1 MLLAFT
7 VDRPTLTL
15 GDLARNVDLS
25 KSTVRRLL
33 LTLEDVG
40 LVVRDPE
47 TGRYRLGTRC
57 LELGAAAQ
65 ASIDLRGIALPVM
78 RRLVQELG
86 ETVYLLVP
94 RGIDA
99 ICIETAEARPGVR
112 VIPTDVGMAFP
123 LHAGAAPRALLAA
136 VPAAIVR
143 DLCAGPLRR
152 YTPHTIT
159 DPSALER
166 DIETTRAAGYTF
178 SLDDMVVGIA
188 GIGVVLWNRHV
199 EPVAAISVTGM
210 KGRFVG
216 PELAQLVTTVVAA
229 GHEIS
234 RALGCSADRLSAGS
248 WPLRPEV
255 EAS

>member
-7 VDRPTLTL
+7 VEQPTLTL
-15 GDLARNVDLS
+15 GDLARAVDLS

-33 LTLEDVG
+33 LTLDDVG

-78 RRLVQELG
+78 RRLIQELG

-94 RGIDA
+94 RATDA
-99 ICIETAEARPGVR
+99 ICLEIVEARPRVR
-112 VIPTDVGMAFP
+112 VIATDIGMAFP

-136 VPAAIVR
+136 VPASVVR
-143 DLCAGPLRR
+143 ELLAGSLQP
-152 YTPHTIT
+152 YTPHTIV
-159 DPSALER
+159 DSAALQR
-166 DIETTRAAGYTF
+166 DIQTTRAAGFTF
-178 SLDDMVVGIA
+178 SVDDMVIGIA
-188 GIGVVLWNRHV
+188 GIGVVIWNRNV

-210 KGRFVG
+210 KERFLGPERERFVS
-216 PELAQLVTTVVAA
+216 TVVAA

-234 RALGCSADRLSAGS
+234 RALGCSADRLSAGA
-248 WPLRPEV
+248 WPSRTGAPG
-255 EAS
+255 S